1 MTAAR
6 TLLCWLLPL
15 LGTLL
20 VRAQG
25 LPWDVP
31 QRGAIVFTRTTEAF
45 SVLPPPS
52 RMRPDWVIKP
62 ANQDGHEWRYFAA
75 PKDRQPPGFEQPGFA
90 DDGWL
95 LGRG

>member
-20 VRAQG
+20 VHAQG
-25 LPWDVP
+25 LPWDAP

-45 SVLPPPS
+45 SVLPPP
-52 RMRPDWVIKP
+52 V
-62 ANQDGHEWRYFAA
+62 ACA
-75 PKDRQPPGFEQPGFA
+75 PTG
-90 DDGWL
+90 
-95 LGRG
+95 